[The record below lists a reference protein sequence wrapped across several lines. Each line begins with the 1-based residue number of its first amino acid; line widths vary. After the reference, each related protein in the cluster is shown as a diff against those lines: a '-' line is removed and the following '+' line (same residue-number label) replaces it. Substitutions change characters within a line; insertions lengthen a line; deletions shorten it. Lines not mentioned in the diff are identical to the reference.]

1 MALAAIL
8 FAVIGER
15 YRSHQRFQAAIIRLY
30 NSGAVLV
37 CNSGDSIYP
46 PPSGAEHLRQRDTA
60 PPQNLLNIDMHSV
73 RGIHMTLGEYD
84 EEDLEPLSAIDGLE
98 RLSLAES
105 RFPNSALRFIG
116 NSRTLRALDLEGS
129 SVDDCGLRELRGLAQ
144 LQVLRL
150 GSTAV
155 TDLVELRKLQELEGL
170 GLSDTRVTDA
180 SIPTLLRLPRLRWI
194 DLSRTKVGGSG
205 VAVLSQSRSLTV
217 ISLDGIGLRARALHS
232 LGNMVQLEALSI
244 SETGTTGAGIEHL
257 SRLTN
262 LRELTLSNNHVDDEG
277 FCRLHGLDSL
287 EMLYLGHTGIT
298 DRSIEHIVTEFPNVC
313 ALSVTYTQVTD
324 AGVRSLVD
332 LPLTHLHLQ
341 GTAVGDSSVE
351 LLSSMK
357 HLQLLDV
364 TRSSIT
370 PKGVSELERA
380 LPHCQILGG

>member
-1 MALAAIL
+1 
-8 FAVIGER
+8 
-15 YRSHQRFQAAIIRLY
+15 
-30 NSGAVLV
+30 
-37 CNSGDSIYP
+37 
-46 PPSGAEHLRQRDTA
+46 
-60 PPQNLLNIDMHSV
+60 
-73 RGIHMTLGEYD
+73 
-84 EEDLEPLSAIDGLE
+84 
-98 RLSLAES
+98 
-105 RFPNSALRFIG
+105 
-116 NSRTLRALDLEGS
+116 
-129 SVDDCGLRELRGLAQ
+129 